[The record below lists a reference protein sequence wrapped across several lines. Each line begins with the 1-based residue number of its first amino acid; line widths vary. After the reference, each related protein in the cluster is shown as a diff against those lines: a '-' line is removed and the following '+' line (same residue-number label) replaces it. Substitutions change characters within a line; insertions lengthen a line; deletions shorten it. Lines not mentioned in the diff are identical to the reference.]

1 MAALKKRIKKN
12 KDNSVVNEPFVGYKR
27 KRIEQQLLVTPKRRK
42 SLTSLKNFL
51 DKMDEIEFVEIV
63 EGGEV
68 RDDELLKR
76 MKKNLKSGYASRE
89 DVMQTLRKVI
99 DKK

>member
-51 DKMDEIEFVEIV
+51 DKMDEIEART
-63 EGGEV
+63 GREV
-68 RDDELLKR
+68 TD
-76 MKKNLKSGYASRE
+76 G
-89 DVMQTLRKVI
+89 
-99 DKK
+99 